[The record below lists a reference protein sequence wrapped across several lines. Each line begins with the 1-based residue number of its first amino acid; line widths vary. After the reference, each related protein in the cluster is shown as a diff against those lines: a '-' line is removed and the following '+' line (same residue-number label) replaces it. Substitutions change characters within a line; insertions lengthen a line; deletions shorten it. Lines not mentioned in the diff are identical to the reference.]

1 MNTPTESLPRLRSIS
16 FWCLGLTLFVASGVA
31 WADELPI
38 VLSNEN
44 IGMSGA
50 EVEASQPS
58 APAPET
64 SPPTP
69 TPQKADASDS
79 SSEFVSAE
87 PSEAPKT
94 SNPASPAVTSYP
106 VCVER
111 AIRGGADYD
120 ASVQVCQILFPDAS
134 S

>member
-16 FWCLGLTLFVASGVA
+16 AWCLGLTLFVAAGLA

-50 EVEASQPS
+50 EVEASQSS
-58 APAPET
+58 APATQMP
-64 SPPTP
+64 PPTSA
-69 TPQKADASDS
+69 PQKAEAGDS
-79 SSEFVSAE
+79 NSEFVSAE
-87 PSEAPKT
+87 PPDAPKA

-120 ASVQVCQILFPDAS
+120 ASVQVCRILFPDS
-134 S
+134 SS

>member
-1 MNTPTESLPRLRSIS
+1 MNTPTESLPRLRSLS
-16 FWCLGLTLFVASGVA
+16 FWCLGLTLFVAAGVA

-58 APAPET
+58 APAPPT
-64 SPPTP
+64 SSPTP
-69 TPQKADASDS
+69 APQKAEAKDS
-79 SSEFVSAE
+79 NSEFVSAE
-87 PSEAPKT
+87 PSDPPKA
-94 SNPASPAVTSYP
+94 SNPASPPVTSYP

-120 ASVQVCQILFPDAS
+120 ASVQVCRILFPDS
-134 S
+134 SN